1 MERYLGQ
8 EFSAIASYGHV
19 RDLVHSG
26 GRGVDV
32 DNGFSPEWEL
42 DERGERQMNAIHKAA
57 QNAEK
62 IYLATDPDREGEA
75 ISWHILELLA
85 ERNILHNKPVYR
97 VVFYEVTKRAIQQ
110 ALDEPREVSH
120 ALVEAYLARRIL
132 DYLLGYNLSPELW
145 KKIKRGLSA
154 GRVQSPALR
163 LVCDREK
170 EITGF
175 VPREYWSIEV
185 DLKGGDPL
193 SEFTAKLV
201 RLEGEKVGQFTV
213 TGESAAT
220 TIRDRLEREAAGSLK
235 VISVEEKPRRRNPS
249 APFTTSTLQQE
260 ASRKLGFGAR
270 RTMRVAQQLYEGVDF
285 EGSSDGL
292 ITYMRTD
299 SVNIAAEA
307 VSEIR
312 ELISQRYGV
321 DNLPKSTNLYKSK
334 ARNAQEAHEAI
345 RPTSAMRIPAQ
356 VKRALGA
363 DHYRLYEL
371 VWQRAVAS
379 QMIPATL
386 RQVTVQFSNQ
396 SSDQDVFRA
405 TGSRVVDP
413 GFMNVYQEGRD
424 EEDNEENTVLPSLT
438 EGEKVSL
445 NGIRAEQHF
454 TEPKARYSEATLV
467 RELEA
472 RGIGRPSTYASILST
487 LVDREYALL
496 ERRRFLPTAMGFA
509 VNAFLTE
516 NFETFVDYEFTATM
530 EEDLDRIASG
540 EADRSTVIET
550 FWTRLQELL
559 GQDNEKPVFVLG
571 KDPASDDEISWRVG
585 PYGPYVQRGEETPAG
600 KPVRKTLPPSWSA
613 PALTL
618 EKALWLLSLPRVMGK
633 SEEGDITLETGR
645 FGLYLKCGTRTAALP
660 ADVDPFVLATEQAI
674 EILDNASRLP
684 RELGLGSDG
693 EVVTVA
699 IGRFGPY
706 VRCGSTFASLTKED
720 DPYSIELDRG
730 RELIEKKRESDAKRT
745 ITTFSDGIK
754 IMRGRWGPEVIEGKV
769 RVRLPK
775 DQDPEKLSEDDCR
788 RILAEAP
795 ARRSGR
801 KKTKKKVT
809 SKKKKVSKRKMV
821 KKKSKTSAGKKSTVK
836 ATKKTSPTVGT
847 PNDGEVG

>member
-32 DNGFSPEWEL
+32 DNGFAPEWEL

-270 RTMRVAQQLYEGVDF
+270 RTMQVAQQLYEGVDF

-530 EEDLDRIASG
+530 EEDLDRIARG

>member
-1 MERYLGQ
+1 MERYLGR

-32 DNGFSPEWEL
+32 NNGFSPEWEQ
-42 DERGERQMNAIHKAA
+42 DERGERQISAIRKAA
-57 QNAEK
+57 QKAEK

-97 VVFYEVTKRAIQQ
+97 VVFYEVTKRAIQE
-110 ALDEPREVSH
+110 ALDKPREVSH

-170 EITGF
+170 EIAEF
-175 VPREYWSIEV
+175 VSREYWSIEA

-213 TGESAAT
+213 TGETVAT

-235 VISVEEKPRRRNPS
+235 VISVDEKPRRRNPS

-270 RTMRVAQQLYEGVDF
+270 RTMQVAQQLYEGVDF

-386 RQVTVQFSNQ
+386 RQVTVQ
-396 SSDQDVFRA
+396 
-405 TGSRVVDP
+405 
-413 GFMNVYQEGRD
+413 YQEGRD

-516 NFETFVDYEFTATM
+516 NFKTFVDYEFTATM

>member
-32 DNGFSPEWEL
+32 DNGFAPEWEL

>member
-1 MERYLGQ
+1 MERYLGR

-496 ERRRFLPTAMGFA
+496 ERRRFLPTAMGYA

-516 NFETFVDYEFTATM
+516 NFKTFVDYEFTATM

>member
-1 MERYLGQ
+1 MERYLGR

-32 DNGFSPEWEL
+32 NNGFSPEWEL

-85 ERNILHNKPVYR
+85 ERNILHNKPLYR
-97 VVFYEVTKRAIQQ
+97 VVFYELTKRAIQQ

-516 NFETFVDYEFTATM
+516 NFKTFVDYEFTATM

>member
-1 MERYLGQ
+1 MERYLGR

-424 EEDNEENTVLPSLT
+424 EENNEENTVLPSLT

-445 NGIRAEQHF
+445 HKIRAEQHF

-496 ERRRFLPTAMGFA
+496 ERRRFLPTAMGYA

-516 NFETFVDYEFTATM
+516 NFKTFVDYEFTATM

>member
-1 MERYLGQ
+1 MERYLGR

-32 DNGFSPEWEL
+32 NNGFSPEWEQ

-97 VVFYEVTKRAIQQ
+97 VVFYEVTKRAIQE
-110 ALDEPREVSH
+110 ALDKPREVSH

-201 RLEGEKVGQFTV
+201 RL
-213 TGESAAT
+213 TGETVAT

-270 RTMRVAQQLYEGVDF
+270 RTMQVAQQLYEGVDF

-618 EKALWLLSLPRVMGK
+618 EQALWLLSLPRVMGK

>member
-1 MERYLGQ
+1 
-8 EFSAIASYGHV
+8 
-19 RDLVHSG
+19 
-26 GRGVDV
+26 
-32 DNGFSPEWEL
+32 
-42 DERGERQMNAIHKAA
+42 
-57 QNAEK
+57 
-62 IYLATDPDREGEA
+62 
-75 ISWHILELLA
+75 
-85 ERNILHNKPVYR
+85 
-97 VVFYEVTKRAIQQ
+97 
-110 ALDEPREVSH
+110 VSH

-618 EKALWLLSLPRVMGK
+618 EQALWLLSLPRVMGK

>member
-1 MERYLGQ
+1 
-8 EFSAIASYGHV
+8 
-19 RDLVHSG
+19 LVHSG

-32 DNGFSPEWEL
+32 NNGFSPEWEQ

>member
-1 MERYLGQ
+1 MERYLGR

-32 DNGFSPEWEL
+32 NNGFSPEWEQ
-42 DERGERQMNAIHKAA
+42 DERGERQMNAIRKAA
-57 QNAEK
+57 QKAEK

-85 ERNILHNKPVYR
+85 EHNILHNKAVHR
-97 VVFYEVTKRAIQQ
+97 VVFYEVTKRAIRE
-110 ALDEPREVSH
+110 ALDKPREVSH

-132 DYLLGYNLSPELW
+132 DYLLGYTLSPELW

-170 EITGF
+170 EIAEF
-175 VPREYWSIEV
+175 VPREYWSIEA

-201 RLEGEKVGQFTV
+201 WLEGQKVSQFTV
-213 TGESAAT
+213 TAETVAS

-235 VISVEEKPRRRNPS
+235 VNSVEEKPRRRNPS

-285 EGSSDGL
+285 EDSRVGL

-321 DNLPKSTNLYKSK
+321 NNLPKSTNLYKSK

-345 RPTSAMRIPAQ
+345 RPTSALRIPTQ
-356 VKRALGA
+356 VKQALNA
-363 DHYRLYEL
+363 DQYRLYEL

-386 RQVTVQFSNQ
+386 RQVTVQFSIQ

-413 GFMNVYQEGRD
+413 GFMNVYQEGRE
-424 EEDNEENTVLPSLT
+424 EEDNEENTVLPSLV

-445 NGIRAEQHF
+445 NTIRAEQHF

-496 ERRRFLPTAMGFA
+496 ERRRFLPTSMGFA

-516 NFETFVDYEFTATM
+516 NFKTFVDYEFTATM
-530 EEDLDRIASG
+530 EEDLDRIARG
-540 EADRSTVIET
+540 EADRSAVIES
-550 FWTRLQELL
+550 FWVRLQEML
-559 GQDNEKPVFVLG
+559 GQDSEKPVFVLG
-571 KDPASDDEISWRVG
+571 KDPAGDDQISWRVG
-585 PYGPYVQRGEETPAG
+585 PYGPYVQRGEETSTE
-600 KPVRKTLPPSWSA
+600 KPDRKSIPQSWKIFD
-613 PALTL
+613 LTL
-618 EKALWLLSLPRVMGK
+618 ERALWLLSLPRVVG
-633 SEEGDITLETGR
+633 EFEGERITLETGR

-660 ADVDPFVLATEQAI
+660 AEIDPFLLTTEQVVQ
-674 EILDNASRLP
+674 ILDNASRLP
-684 RELGLGSDG
+684 RELGLDPDG
-693 EVVTVA
+693 EVITVA
-699 IGRFGPY
+699 IGPFGPY
-706 VRCGSTFASLTKED
+706 VRCGNTSASLKKDD

-745 ITTFSDGIK
+745 IATFNDGIK

-775 DQDPEKLSEDDCR
+775 EQDPEKLSEDDCR

-795 ARRSGR
+795 ARGSGR

-809 SKKKKVSKRKMV
+809 SKKKKVSKRKTT
-821 KKKSKTSAGKKSTVK
+821 KKKSKTSARKKSTKK
-836 ATKKTSPTVGT
+836 ATKKTSQVVGT
-847 PNDGEVG
+847 SNDEEVG

>member
-1 MERYLGQ
+1 MERYLGR

-32 DNGFSPEWEL
+32 NNGFSPEWEL

-175 VPREYWSIEV
+175 VSREYWSIEV

-270 RTMRVAQQLYEGVDF
+270 RTMQVAQQLYEGVDF

>member
-1 MERYLGQ
+1 MERYLGR

>member
-1 MERYLGQ
+1 
-8 EFSAIASYGHV
+8 
-19 RDLVHSG
+19 
-26 GRGVDV
+26 
-32 DNGFSPEWEL
+32 
-42 DERGERQMNAIHKAA
+42 
-57 QNAEK
+57 
-62 IYLATDPDREGEA
+62 
-75 ISWHILELLA
+75 
-85 ERNILHNKPVYR
+85 
-97 VVFYEVTKRAIQQ
+97 
-110 ALDEPREVSH
+110 
-120 ALVEAYLARRIL
+120 
-132 DYLLGYNLSPELW
+132 
-145 KKIKRGLSA
+145 
-154 GRVQSPALR
+154 
-163 LVCDREK
+163 
-170 EITGF
+170 
-175 VPREYWSIEV
+175 
-185 DLKGGDPL
+185 
-193 SEFTAKLV
+193 
-201 RLEGEKVGQFTV
+201 
-213 TGESAAT
+213 
-220 TIRDRLEREAAGSLK
+220 
-235 VISVEEKPRRRNPS
+235 
-249 APFTTSTLQQE
+249 
-260 ASRKLGFGAR
+260 
-270 RTMRVAQQLYEGVDF
+270 MRVAQRLYEGVDF
-285 EGSSDGL
+285 EGSPVGL

-307 VSEIR
+307 VSDIR

-321 DNLPKSTNLYKSK
+321 NNLPKSANLYKSK

-356 VKRALGA
+356 VKRALDA

>member
-32 DNGFSPEWEL
+32 DNGFAPEWEL

-213 TGESAAT
+213 TGETVAT

-235 VISVEEKPRRRNPS
+235 VISVDEKPRRRNPS

-270 RTMRVAQQLYEGVDF
+270 RTMQVAQQLYEGVDF

-356 VKRALGA
+356 VKRVLGA

-516 NFETFVDYEFTATM
+516 NFKTFVDYEFTATM

-618 EKALWLLSLPRVMGK
+618 EQALWLLSLPRVMGK

>member
-8 EFSAIASYGHV
+8 EFSAITSYGHV

-32 DNGFSPEWEL
+32 DNGFAPEWEL

-270 RTMRVAQQLYEGVDF
+270 RTMQVAQQLYEGVDF

-516 NFETFVDYEFTATM
+516 NFKTFVDYEFTATM
-530 EEDLDRIASG
+530 EEDLDRIARG

>member
-32 DNGFSPEWEL
+32 DNGFAPEWEL

-356 VKRALGA
+356 VKRALDA

>member
-1 MERYLGQ
+1 MERYLGR

-32 DNGFSPEWEL
+32 NNGFSPEWEL

-454 TEPKARYSEATLV
+454 TEPTARYAEATLV

-516 NFETFVDYEFTATM
+516 NFKTFVDYEFTATM

>member
-1 MERYLGQ
+1 MSKNLIIVESPAKARTMERYLGQ

-32 DNGFSPEWEL
+32 DNGFAPEWEL

-356 VKRALGA
+356 VKRVLGA

-386 RQVTVQFSNQ
+386 RQVTVQFSIQ

-424 EEDNEENTVLPSLT
+424 EEDNEENT
-438 EGEKVSL
+438 
-445 NGIRAEQHF
+445 
-454 TEPKARYSEATLV
+454 
-467 RELEA
+467 
-472 RGIGRPSTYASILST
+472 
-487 LVDREYALL
+487 
-496 ERRRFLPTAMGFA
+496 
-509 VNAFLTE
+509 
-516 NFETFVDYEFTATM
+516 
-530 EEDLDRIASG
+530 
-540 EADRSTVIET
+540 
-550 FWTRLQELL
+550 
-559 GQDNEKPVFVLG
+559 
-571 KDPASDDEISWRVG
+571 
-585 PYGPYVQRGEETPAG
+585 
-600 KPVRKTLPPSWSA
+600 
-613 PALTL
+613 
-618 EKALWLLSLPRVMGK
+618 
-633 SEEGDITLETGR
+633 
-645 FGLYLKCGTRTAALP
+645 
-660 ADVDPFVLATEQAI
+660 
-674 EILDNASRLP
+674 
-684 RELGLGSDG
+684 
-693 EVVTVA
+693 
-699 IGRFGPY
+699 
-706 VRCGSTFASLTKED
+706 
-720 DPYSIELDRG
+720 
-730 RELIEKKRESDAKRT
+730 
-745 ITTFSDGIK
+745 
-754 IMRGRWGPEVIEGKV
+754 
-769 RVRLPK
+769 
-775 DQDPEKLSEDDCR
+775 
-788 RILAEAP
+788 
-795 ARRSGR
+795 
-801 KKTKKKVT
+801 
-809 SKKKKVSKRKMV
+809 
-821 KKKSKTSAGKKSTVK
+821 
-836 ATKKTSPTVGT
+836 
-847 PNDGEVG
+847 

>member
-1 MERYLGQ
+1 MERYLGR

-32 DNGFSPEWEL
+32 NNGFSPEWEL

-175 VPREYWSIEV
+175 VSREYWSIEV

>member
-1 MERYLGQ
+1 MERYLGR

-32 DNGFSPEWEL
+32 NNGFSPEWEQ

-97 VVFYEVTKRAIQQ
+97 VVFHEVTKRAIQQ

-163 LVCDREK
+163 MVCDREK

-175 VPREYWSIEV
+175 VSREYWSIEV

-270 RTMRVAQQLYEGVDF
+270 RTMQVAQQLYEGVDF

-424 EEDNEENTVLPSLT
+424 EENNEENTVLPSLT

-516 NFETFVDYEFTATM
+516 NFKTFVDYEFTATM
-530 EEDLDRIASG
+530 EEDLDRIARG

-618 EKALWLLSLPRVMGK
+618 EQALWLLSLPRVMGK

>member
-1 MERYLGQ
+1 MERYLGR

-32 DNGFSPEWEL
+32 NNGFSPEWEL

-674 EILDNASRLP
+674 EILNNASRLP